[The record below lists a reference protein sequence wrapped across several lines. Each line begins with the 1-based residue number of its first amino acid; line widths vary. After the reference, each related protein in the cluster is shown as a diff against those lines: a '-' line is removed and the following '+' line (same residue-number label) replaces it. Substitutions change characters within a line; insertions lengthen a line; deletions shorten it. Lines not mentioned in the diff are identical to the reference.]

1 MNFIFNANALPESF
15 FLYHFLKGKGGV
27 DYWHYLFVVFDGLL
41 DYIEY
46 VWDKEMGYS
55 SQYIAHSTGQVA
67 SNDMM
72 KIDQIPGGHLIL
84 PSVDCP
90 GRGTPS
96 PRLVQQ
102 LSRMDSNTF
111 YIGKDKPT
119 QPIPGGYR

>member
-1 MNFIFNANALPESF
+1 MPATCRLR
-15 FLYHFLKGKGGV
+15 HGRQGGSWRHVKEVLQAGGNRIVFV
-27 DYWHYLFVVFDGLL
+27 D
-41 DYIEY
+41 
-46 VWDKEMGYS
+46 
-55 SQYIAHSTGQVA
+55 GQVA

-102 LSRMDSNTF
+102 LSRMDTNTF
-111 YIGKDKPT
+111 YVGKDRPT
-119 QPIPGGYR
+119 QQVPVARYDELDATHGVQKNNWNIMR